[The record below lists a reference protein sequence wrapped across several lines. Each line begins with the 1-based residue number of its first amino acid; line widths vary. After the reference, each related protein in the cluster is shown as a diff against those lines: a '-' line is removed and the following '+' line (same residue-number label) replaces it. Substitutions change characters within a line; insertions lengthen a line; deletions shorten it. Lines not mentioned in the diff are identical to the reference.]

1 LFWDVVDEL
10 DVRAEQDEQVVEYVA
25 KEKDVKVDEEM
36 KEEEFIKLLEGDE
49 RIESMDLKAIKSTFE
64 KVSRISALASQ
75 GQLLIVPR
83 HCYSSATERSGV
95 RKKNVVERKRNYE
108 S

>member
-1 LFWDVVDEL
+1 MFWDVVDEL

-64 KVSRISALASQ
+64 KVSRSSSLASR

-83 HCYSSATERSGV
+83 HCYSSAIGRSGV
-95 RKKNVVERKRNYE
+95 LKKNVVERKRSYE

>member
-1 LFWDVVDEL
+1 MFWDVVDEL

-25 KEKDVKVDEEM
+25 KERNVKVDEEM

-64 KVSRISALASQ
+64 KVSRLCCPAS
-75 GQLLIVPR
+75 
-83 HCYSSATERSGV
+83 
-95 RKKNVVERKRNYE
+95 
-108 S
+108 